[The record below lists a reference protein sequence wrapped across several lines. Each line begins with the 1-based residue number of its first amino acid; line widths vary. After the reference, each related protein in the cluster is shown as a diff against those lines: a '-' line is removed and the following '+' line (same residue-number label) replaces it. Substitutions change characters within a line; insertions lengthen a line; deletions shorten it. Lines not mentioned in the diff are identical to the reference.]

1 MANCNTQQLN
11 ITCGTDVVLHDRL
24 IFEGETFDPN
34 LSVGIAA
41 NLVSSLGKRTAL
53 DVQVV
58 DDELLISVPW
68 IDGTLPGCYGL
79 EVTGSCNS
87 KKWATY
93 ADSLI
98 KYTKA
103 TRIGVSEV
111 TVESDSY
118 DITQEVGY
126 CYSNSPVTFAEVTVD
141 EGYGT
146 PSVDV
151 EYEQRKLRM
160 DFHNLKGNGI
170 TDIEVDEQVG
180 DEAVNTVTIKTDAD
194 QEGTEFKVRNGR
206 RGNGIASSSE
216 VLSDQDGG
224 TNTFTITDD
233 DGTVHE
239 FHSKNGTKG
248 SQGDSAVYNP
258 EDPDTPDFVMANTT
272 GQSTT
277 KAMTQKAVTKI
288 IGDIKRE
295 IVYGETEDEIVISD
309 DNDNYVGHINNDGA
323 VFKGLRV
330 GDKTSSEEVI
340 TTPVSQEFNNDES
353 GNLEIADDNGIFV
366 GEINNEGLIIK
377 NLKIGD
383 KIHGF
388 DIMQHSTLQLSNV
401 LNDNDL
407 FIEHDKLINAT
418 GTYKANNGFSASSFV
433 NIDGIVLIEYI
444 GLHPLATYHDVYSPI
459 LLYDEN
465 FSIISPIYMAGSGK
479 VYMSDYPD
487 AKYAVFNNNGDDSVF
502 EIKMYAQSEQIKAK
516 RNDIKVG
523 AYYFAGWSEIDF
535 PNIHHT
541 EALLNIYAEREPS
554 WGWLDHSSIQGDG
567 WLITPEISLGS
578 GISTLTLLHSCL
590 FYKEGQCSVCV
601 REVGS
606 AWNDFTPILPSSTKT
621 TMTSTNI
628 DLSPFSG
635 KHVQI
640 GFHLHTSP
648 GDESAIWTINRLTVV
663 SGGSTVYDKNYT
675 NHSNFDC
682 EITNNDV
689 WKPATWTRAYDT
701 LNGYV
706 GSTVNQKDTSV
717 IDKQIILAKKYGIDY
732 FMLEWFYYD
741 DRSTFNEEASY
752 NEDNHIAVHAFMKSC
767 QKYGFNFALMITN
780 HSPFRIVG
788 LQNWKDAI
796 AYLDRE
802 YFHDP
807 SYLIV
812 DNKPVLYVFD
822 KTEYRNVGPA
832 NINDY
837 FIELGWDGVYMLFA
851 NYNTI
856 PNSRELIERDIDDL
870 YQQNKTWNET
880 NYVNS
885 YLYNF
890 VTTITCGWDSRPW
903 SERPDTYARPT
914 DWFVPDINKWR
925 AHFDWAYRFAKIYS
939 NSLFKSVLICAWNEY
954 GEGSYLAPTKKD
966 SSMLR
971 VINDVISN
979 NKK

>member
-1 MANCNTQQLN
+1 MANCNRQQLN

-103 TRIGVSEV
+103 TRIGASEV

-118 DITQEVGY
+118 DITQEVGFRY
-126 CYSNSPVTFAEVTVD
+126 GESPVKYATASVD
-141 EGYGT
+141 GNYGD

-151 EYEQRKLRM
+151 TYEQHVLDF

-170 TDIEVDEQVG
+170 ANIEQTTTSTEDG
-180 DEAVNTVTIKTDAD
+180 GVNETTITMDNGSTSVM
-194 QEGTEFKVRNGR
+194 QVRNG
-206 RGNGIASSSE
+206 GT
-216 VLSDQDGG
+216 GG
-224 TNTFTITDD
+224 T
-233 DGTVHE
+233 GP
-239 FHSKNGTKG
+239 KG
-248 SQGDSAVYNP
+248 EPGDSAIF
-258 EDPDTPDFVMANTT
+258 DPSTGNISTMKQTT
-272 GQSTT
+272 GDDVLSP
-277 KAMTQKAVTKI
+277 MSQKAVTKI
-288 IGDIKRE
+288 IDDIKRE
-295 IVYGETEDEIVISD
+295 IVYGETEDEIVITD
-309 DNDNYVGHINNDGA
+309 DTDNYVGHINDDGA

-330 GDKTSSEEVI
+330 GDKTSSEEVL

-353 GNLEIADDNGIFV
+353 GNLEIFNDNGTFLV
-366 GEINNEGLIIK
+366 EINNDGLIIK
-377 NLKIGD
+377 NVKVGD
-383 KIHGF
+383 KNNSM
-388 DIMQHSTLQLSNV
+388 DIMPYPTLLLSDV

-407 FIEHDKLINAT
+407 FIQHDKLVNLN
-418 GTYKANNGFSASSFV
+418 GTYKTNAGFSATSYV
-433 NIDGIVLIEYI
+433 NVDGVALIEYN
-444 GLHPLATYHDVYSPI
+444 GLHPLSTVGNYTYIPI
-459 LLYDEN
+459 LLLDES
-465 FSIISPIYMAGSGK
+465 FATVAPIYTVGSGK
-479 VYMSDYPD
+479 VYMSAYPS
-487 AKYAVFNNNGDDSVF
+487 AKYAVFNNNGDANAF
-502 EIKMYAQSEQIKAK
+502 EIKMYVTSERMKNK

-523 AYYFAGWSEIDF
+523 AYYFAGWSETDF

-541 EALLNIYAEREPS
+541 EDLLNTYADREPS
-554 WGWLDHSSIQGDG
+554 WGWLDHDSIQGDG
-567 WLITPEISLGS
+567 WLITPQISLGS
-578 GISTLTLLHSCL
+578 GISTLKLLHSCL

-601 REVGS
+601 REVGG
-606 AWNDFTPILPSSTKT
+606 AWNDFTPTLPSSTKT
-621 TMTSTNI
+621 TMTSTSI
-628 DLSPFSG
+628 DLSLFAG
-635 KHVQI
+635 KDVQI
-640 GFHLHTSP
+640 GFHLHTSS
-648 GDESAIWTINRLTVV
+648 GDKSAIWTINSLTVV

-675 NHSNFDC
+675 NHANFDC

-689 WKPATWTRAYDT
+689 WKPATWTRAYNT

-706 GSTVNQKDTSV
+706 GTTVNQKDTSV
-717 IDKQIILAKKYGIDY
+717 IDKQIILAKKYGLDY
-732 FMLEWFYYD
+732 FMMEWFYYD

-807 SYLIV
+807 SYLVI
-812 DNKPVLYVFD
+812 DNKPVLHIFD
-822 KTEYRNVGPA
+822 KTEFRSAGPEA
-832 NINDY
+832 INDY
-837 FIELGWDGVYMLFA
+837 CIELGWDGVYVLFA
-851 NYNTI
+851 NYNTV
-856 PNSRELIERDIDDL
+856 PNSGELVERSIDDL
-870 YQQNKTWNET
+870 YQQNENWNKT
-880 NYVNS
+880 S
-885 YLYNF
+885 YIGEHMYNF
-890 VTTITCGWDSRPW
+890 VTSITCGWDSRPW
-903 SERPDTYARPT
+903 ADRPGTYARPT
-914 DWFVPDINKWR
+914 DWFVPDVEKWKT
-925 AHFDWAYRFAKIYS
+925 HFDWAYRFAKIYS